1 MGSIVSKLKTIIYN
15 IEFYLRH
22 EICSLSLIEFKSDK
36 EEVMNINKKLSVAI
50 VGACLAAA
58 TPAWSQADKPSDR
71 SQDGARPGTASKPG
85 TQDSDQTKK
94 LQMAL
99 QSKGFYSGPVDG
111 VMSDTTRESIRAFQK
126 SKNLN
131 VTGNIDDN
139 TARELG
145 L

>member
-1 MGSIVSKLKTIIYN
+1 MK
-15 IEFYLRH
+15 
-22 EICSLSLIEFKSDK
+22 
-36 EEVMNINKKLSVAI
+36 INKQLSVAI
-50 VGACLAAA
+50 LAGTCLAAA

-71 SQDGARPGTASKPG
+71 TQEGARPGTASKPG
-85 TQDSDQTKK
+85 TQNADETKK
-94 LQMAL
+94 VQMAL
-99 QSKGFYSGPVDG
+99 QNKGFYAGPVDG
-111 VMSDTTRESIRAFQK
+111 VMNEKTRESIRAFQK